1 MRAKRSR
8 RSSATPPPR
17 AAVEATAAVY
27 RKTPKEQ
34 IAADLQSMMATLFAV
49 AHGQTPPLGV
59 QPMDL
64 GAYAPHMTAP
74 HRIDLLV
81 SAMVKDGAWHCNQKC
96 LHCYAARQPY
106 GAVEELDTD
115 QWLAV
120 IQKCRAAGVPQ
131 LTFTGGEP
139 TLRHDLVKL
148 VDAAQ
153 WFVTRLNTNGR
164 MLTPALCRELYEAS
178 LDSVQVTLYSADE
191 ATHNTLVGAAGF
203 ADTVAGIRSAVEAG
217 LNVSVNTPLCSLN
230 RDYAATLTLAHSL
243 GVRYATCSGLIPAG
257 ARREH
262 GQPRHPPDARRTG
275 RCAAHRAGRRRPLGH
290 GTGFHKPRLAGRR
303 HAARVGLCADP
314 ALRGVPV
321 QHGHCAG
328 RHRTALPELAARPG
342 AGQHPAPAVAAH
354 LGFADLPP
362 HPPPKRQNAP
372 RLPAGVHPD
381 PKGGQA
387 MSEQTP
393 LRRAAR
399 LCAAAAAALLLC
411 LAAAWLCPARADLDR
426 IRSYTVTVDPRAD
439 GSADITYDI
448 DWEVIGG
455 SAEEP
460 LSWVRIGLA
469 NGEVDSFENLTP
481 ETVSGVRYSGD
492 GGGSFARV
500 TFKKRY
506 YPPDYAAASG
516 QESRVQFAFRV
527 HQSQLYTLNEDGT
540 ASYVFTPGWFSDL
553 SIDEMTVR
561 WRADEGVTAD
571 ATDSEDGY
579 FVWRF
584 GALGHDARATVRVRV
599 PAAAAAAFDP
609 AAALPAAGQSSA
621 LTDLIPAFVTLVV
634 VLLAVYALV
643 LAARS
648 HPRWRGGF
656 GSAAS
661 DWVFYTNGLHTIH
674 LARGLTPPP
683 GYRPAPPPPGFKA
696 GGGQFRGGGAGKSDS
711 GHNAGCACACAC
723 VSCACACACAG
734 GGRAGCSA
742 KNFYRITM
750 ADGGNSD
757 EH

>member
-1 MRAKRSR
+1 
-8 RSSATPPPR
+8 
-17 AAVEATAAVY
+17 
-27 RKTPKEQ
+27 
-34 IAADLQSMMATLFAV
+34 
-49 AHGQTPPLGV
+49 
-59 QPMDL
+59 
-64 GAYAPHMTAP
+64 
-74 HRIDLLV
+74 
-81 SAMVKDGAWHCNQKC
+81 
-96 LHCYAARQPY
+96 
-106 GAVEELDTD
+106 
-115 QWLAV
+115 
-120 IQKCRAAGVPQ
+120 
-131 LTFTGGEP
+131 
-139 TLRHDLVKL
+139 
-148 VDAAQ
+148 
-153 WFVTRLNTNGR
+153 
-164 MLTPALCRELYEAS
+164 
-178 LDSVQVTLYSADE
+178 
-191 ATHNTLVGAAGF
+191 
-203 ADTVAGIRSAVEAG
+203 
-217 LNVSVNTPLCSLN
+217 
-230 RDYAATLTLAHSL
+230 
-243 GVRYATCSGLIPAG
+243 
-257 ARREH
+257 
-262 GQPRHPPDARRTG
+262 
-275 RCAAHRAGRRRPLGH
+275 
-290 GTGFHKPRLAGRR
+290 
-303 HAARVGLCADP
+303 
-314 ALRGVPV
+314 
-321 QHGHCAG
+321 
-328 RHRTALPELAARPG
+328 
-342 AGQHPAPAVAAH
+342 
-354 LGFADLPP
+354 
-362 HPPPKRQNAP
+362 
-372 RLPAGVHPD
+372 
-381 PKGGQA
+381 

-411 LAAAWLCPARADLDR
+411 LAAVWLCPARADLDR